1 MLKKNSDASLRLK
14 GVKGI
19 IFDLDG
25 TLIDSFEAIR
35 EGFNSTL
42 PFYGLETLT
51 LAQTKSVVGTPLRE
65 TLAKMVGEDKADEA
79 TIIFRKRYKNV
90 YLEKTLPM
98 PYADEII
105 KKLYNG
111 GLKLGVATNKHG
123 GFSRKII
130 EHLGW
135 GEAITSVVGEG
146 DTPRSKPDPDMIY
159 QNLENLSLGKKETMF
174 IGDSPVDV
182 KTGENASV
190 KTIAVPTGHH
200 SREMLIEAGA
210 THVIDDLSRLEEAV
224 FL

>member
-1 MLKKNSDASLRLK
+1 MQKKESDDLLPANTVR
-14 GVKGI
+14 GV

-42 PFYGLETLT
+42 PLYGLSPLT
-51 LAQTKSVVGTPLRE
+51 LEETKSVVGTPLRD
-65 TLAKMVGEDKADEA
+65 TLAEMVGEENADEA
-79 TIIFRKRYKNV
+79 TVIFRKRYKEV

-105 KKLYNG
+105 NKLFEK
-111 GLKLGVATNKHG
+111 GLRLGVATNKHG

-135 GEAITSVVGEG
+135 GDIITSVVGEG
-146 DTPRSKPDPDMIY
+146 DTPKSKPEPDMIFE
-159 QNLENLSLGKKETMF
+159 NLKNLSLDSEETLF
-174 IGDSPVDV
+174 IGDSPVDL

-200 SREMLIEAGA
+200 SREMLLEAGA
-210 THVIDDLSRLEEAV
+210 TVVIEDLSHLEKAV
-224 FL
+224 F

>member
-1 MLKKNSDASLRLK
+1 MQNKEYDNAPFSN
-14 GVKGI
+14 GVKGV

-42 PFYGLETLT
+42 PLYGLKPLSLEE
-51 LAQTKSVVGTPLRE
+51 TKSVVGTPLRD
-65 TLAKMVGEDKADEA
+65 TLAEMVGEENADEA
-79 TIIFRKRYKNV
+79 TIIFRKRYKQV

-105 KKLYNG
+105 KKFFEK
-111 GLKLGVATNKHG
+111 GLRLGVATNKHG

-135 GEAITSVVGEG
+135 GKAITSVVGEG
-146 DTPRSKPDPDMIY
+146 DTPKNKPEPDMIF
-159 QNLENLSLGKKETMF
+159 QNLKNLSLGNDEALF
-174 IGDSPVDV
+174 IGDSPVDL
-182 KTGENASV
+182 KTGKNAAV

-200 SREMLIEAGA
+200 SKEMLIEAGA
-210 THVIDDLSRLEEAV
+210 TTVIEDLSFLEEAV
-224 FL
+224 F

>member
-1 MLKKNSDASLRLK
+1 MQKEESDSPSQTH
-14 GVKGI
+14 GVKGV

-35 EGFNSTL
+35 EGFNTTL
-42 PFYGLETLT
+42 PLYGLDPLSLDE
-51 LAQTKSVVGTPLRE
+51 TKSVVGSPLKD
-65 TLAKMVGEDKADEA
+65 TLAEMVGEENAEEA
-79 TIIFRKRYKNV
+79 TVIFRKRYKEV

-105 KKLYNG
+105 KKLFG
-111 GLKLGVATNKHG
+111 KGLKLGVATNKHG

-135 GEAITSVVGEG
+135 NELIGSVVGEG
-146 DTPRSKPDPDMIY
+146 DTAKSKPEPDMIF
-159 QNLENLSLGKKETMF
+159 QNLENLSIGNKETLF
-174 IGDSPVDV
+174 IGDSPVDL

-200 SREMLIEAGA
+200 SKEMLLKAGA
-210 THVIDDLSRLEEAV
+210 TVVIEDLSCLEEAV
-224 FL
+224 F